1 MKVSELN
8 HALRPRVNGAN
19 RDVVPEEG

>member
-8 HALRPRVNGAN
+8 YAFTDPQNGSN
-19 RDVVPEEG
+19 RDVVPEER